1 MSDTYS
7 GNISGF
13 YNYLVEQNPAKKKK
27 KINICLNKVSV
38 AMMDSSEKSGNWL
51 MHITELHER
60 ITKLTP
66 AFTWLFWILLGI
78 SITIAYLS
86 LAFPTLLVNSYFCS
100 YLCSQATFSFAIKVI
115 WRYHFFSLIFE
126 KNLHQII
133 SIPQQGFI
141 IPLPYWNEI
150 KRRQT
155 ILIF

>member
-1 MSDTYS
+1 
-7 GNISGF
+7 
-13 YNYLVEQNPAKKKK
+13 
-27 KINICLNKVSV
+27 
-38 AMMDSSEKSGNWL
+38 MMDSSEKSGNWL

-115 WRYHFFSLIFE
+115 WRYHFFS
-126 KNLHQII
+126 NLWKKPSPDHLHSSTGIHNPLALLKWDKAKADNIDFLDIWILNEVQNQVHRRTNA
-133 SIPQQGFI
+133 SFFFI
-141 IPLPYWNEI
+141 
-150 KRRQT
+150 
-155 ILIF
+155 